1 MLAQQADE
9 PPVDEPAAVDS
20 DELAA
25 PSSLRILL
33 AEDNA
38 VNQKVAL
45 ALLHR
50 LGYGADVASNGLEA
64 LAALERRPYD
74 VVLMD
79 VQMPELDGLDASRR
93 ICERWPPEA
102 RPRIIAMTA
111 NALLEDREACFAAGM
126 DDYLAKPVRPDQLA
140 AALSRARP
148 LGDHGRSSGV
158 NGALT
163 LEASALESLR
173 ELGGDEF
180 LSEVVV
186 TFLGDAPSLMASLRA
201 ALERGEAGE
210 VRRAAHT
217 LKSNGQTFGAA
228 GFSELCRELEER
240 AKSGELDGAGELAD
254 RIDHEYV
261 ALVEA
266 LAPLRLEPAS

>member
-1 MLAQQADE
+1 VQRQT
-9 PPVDEPAAVDS
+9 
-20 DELAA
+20 
-25 PSSLRILL
+25 
-33 AEDNA
+33 
-38 VNQKVAL
+38 
-45 ALLHR
+45 
-50 LGYGADVASNGLEA
+50 
-64 LAALERRPYD
+64 YD

-126 DDYLAKPVRPDQLA
+126 DDYLAKPVQPEELA
-140 AALSRARP
+140 TALSRARP
-148 LGDHGRSSGV
+148 LADNGQASGV

-186 TFLGDAPSLMASLRA
+186 TFLADAPSLRH
-201 ALERGEAGE
+201 R
-210 VRRAAHT
+210 
-217 LKSNGQTFGAA
+217 
-228 GFSELCRELEER
+228 
-240 AKSGELDGAGELAD
+240 
-254 RIDHEYV
+254 
-261 ALVEA
+261 
-266 LAPLRLEPAS
+266 